1 MMTRGMEDRGAPRV
15 FGLTGG
21 MGSGK
26 SMVAA
31 FLARVAGWLVLDVDQ
46 VCRDIL
52 EPDRPGWRAL
62 ARTFDHDFFRPDRHL
77 DRKLL
82 RQAIFRDSELRHRID
97 RLLHPLAREEVAV
110 RITAWK
116 RTAVGR
122 ESGQILVVEAP
133 LLYEAGWDKDFREV
147 IVVYADD
154 ATCRARVAGR
164 DRVTA
169 GEAEAAVAA
178 QLPLA
183 VKARLADHVIDNS
196 GCISDTYL
204 QLLHLLNVVAASEIQ
219 EKTLDRA

>member
-1 MMTRGMEDRGAPRV
+1 MMINGMEDKKAPRV

-31 FLARVAGWLVLDVDQ
+31 FLAGVAGWRVLDVDQ

-62 ARTFDHDFFRPDRHL
+62 VRAFGNDFFRSDRHL

-82 RQAIFRDSELRHRID
+82 RRAIFRDSALRGRID
-97 RLLHPLAREEVAV
+97 RLLHPLARKEVAV
-110 RITAWK
+110 QITAWE

-122 ESGQILVVEAP
+122 ETGQILVVEAP
-133 LLYEAGWDKDFREV
+133 LLYEAGWEKDFREV

-164 DRVTA
+164 DRVTP

-183 VKARLADHVIDNS
+183 AKARLADHVIDNS
-196 GCISDTYL
+196 GCITETYL